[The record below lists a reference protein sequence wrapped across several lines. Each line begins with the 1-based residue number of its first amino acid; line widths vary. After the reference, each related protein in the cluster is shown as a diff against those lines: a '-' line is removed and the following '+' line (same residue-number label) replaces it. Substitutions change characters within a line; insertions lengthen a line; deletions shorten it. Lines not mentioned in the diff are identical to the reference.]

1 MQDVLLCTFM
11 LQRFLIISQYC
22 LFQVNYIIKG
32 QNAGLV
38 GMPDEWVNWDLR
50 CYDNIFRAMKFY
62 NIPTDNNKF
71 IDNF

>member
-1 MQDVLLCTFM
+1 
-11 LQRFLIISQYC
+11 
-22 LFQVNYIIKG
+22 
-32 QNAGLV
+32 
-38 GMPDEWVNWDLR
+38 MPDEWVNWDLR